1 MTEEHLRKIL
11 HFALDSGYQM
21 EQDAFSF
28 LQEFP
33 ANGDLEEVLKKTV
46 EVLNQSVENKKI
58 ITRKD
63 LQSTIE
69 RYFPSK
75 KRVSLTDSVGKEA
88 FRPYAKDVETDIQ
101 IVSDPT
107 KELGTAGD
115 IKDFLQYFQDRF
127 RRLGQILKQ
136 RIDVHDAVS
145 IADAQHASSKRE
157 MKVIAMVTEKK
168 ERKRSI
174 MVQIEDLENV
184 ASIVVLPTIEQA
196 VFERFRQIILD
207 EVLCFHV
214 VKGQEG
220 AFIGRNVIWPDVPER
235 KVTGANVPVC
245 AALLSDIHI
254 GSKTFLN
261 DSFERFT
268 RWLNGDLGNSKQTEL
283 AGRVKYITIA
293 GDLVDGIGVYPNQE
307 AELSIRDIYEQ
318 YQSFAQLI
326 ERIPDYIEVI
336 VIPGN
341 HDAVRQAIP
350 QPALSKKYF
359 EPIME
364 AREVISLGNPAR
376 VRIHGVNLLM
386 YHGRSLEDVIGMVP
400 YMTYQTPEKAMEH
413 LLRARH
419 LAPVYGKKT
428 LISAEMRDHLII
440 DEPPDVFQ
448 CGHVHVMKSEV
459 YRGINIV
466 NCGTWQNQ
474 TEFQRKMGLVPTP
487 GILPILDLQK
497 LQMTSIDFTK
507 S

>member
-1 MTEEHLRKIL
+1 
-11 HFALDSGYQM
+11 M
-21 EQDAFSF
+21 EQDAFRL

-33 ANGDLEEVLKKTV
+33 AKGDWGEILKKTM
-46 EVLNQSVENKKI
+46 EVLDKSANKGKI

-69 RYFPSK
+69 SYFPSEK
-75 KRVSLTDSVGKEA
+75 QVPSVDSTVGRV
-88 FRPYAKDVETDIQ
+88 FHPFAKDVEADIR

-107 KELGTAGD
+107 EELGTAGD

-127 RRLGQILKQ
+127 RSLRQILKQ
-136 RIDVHDAVS
+136 RIDVHDAIS
-145 IADAQHASSKRE
+145 IADAQRASSNRE
-157 MKVIAMVTEKK
+157 MKIIAMVTEKK

-174 MVQIEDLENV
+174 MLQVEDLENA
-184 ASIVVLPTIEQA
+184 ASLIVPPTIEQA

-214 VKGQEG
+214 VKGQDG
-220 AFIGRNVIWPDVPER
+220 AFITKNVLWPDVPER
-235 KVTGANVPVC
+235 KIKGASIPVC
-245 AALLSDIHI
+245 AALLSDIHV
-254 GSKTFLN
+254 GSKTFL
-261 DSFERFT
+261 DEPFERFT
-268 RWLNGDLGNSKQTEL
+268 KWLKGDLGNPKQREL

-307 AELSIRDIYEQ
+307 AELSIRDIYGQ
-318 YQSFAQLI
+318 YESFAKLI
-326 ERIPDYIEVI
+326 ERIPDYIEII

-341 HDAVRQAIP
+341 HDAVRQAMP
-350 QPALSKKYF
+350 QPALSRKYF

-376 VRIHGVNLLM
+376 IEIHGVNLLL

-400 YMTYQTPEKAMEH
+400 YMSYQTPEKAMEH

-428 LISAEMRDHLII
+428 LISAEMKDHLII
-440 DEPPDVFQ
+440 DDPPDVFQ
-448 CGHVHVMKSEV
+448 SGHVHVMKSEV
-459 YRGINIV
+459 YRGVNIV
-466 NCGTWQNQ
+466 NCGAWQNQ

-497 LQMTSIDFTK
+497 LQLTSIDFTK

>member
-1 MTEEHLRKIL
+1 
-11 HFALDSGYQM
+11 M

-33 ANGDLEEVLKKTV
+33 TNGDLEEVLKRTV

-75 KRVSLTDSVGKEA
+75 KHVFSTDSTGKEV
-88 FRPYAKDVETDIQ
+88 FHSYAKDVETDIQ

-107 KELGTAGD
+107 KELGTAGN
-115 IKDFLQYFQDRF
+115 IQDFLQYFQDRF
-127 RRLGQILKQ
+127 RSLRQILKQ

-145 IADAQHASSKRE
+145 INDAQHGSSNRE
-157 MKVIAMVTEKK
+157 MKIIAMVTEKR
-168 ERKRSI
+168 ERRRSI
-174 MVQIEDLENV
+174 MIQIEDLESA
-184 ASIVVLPTIEQA
+184 ASLIVPPTIDQT
-196 VFERFRQIILD
+196 VFERFRQIIPD

-214 VKGQEG
+214 VKGQDG
-220 AFIGRNVIWPDVPER
+220 AFVGRDVIWPDVPER
-235 KVTGANVPVC
+235 KVKGANVPIC

-254 GSKTFLN
+254 GSKTFL
-261 DSFERFT
+261 DEPFERFI
-268 RWLNGDLGNSKQTEL
+268 RWLKGDLGNSKQREL

-307 AELSIRDIYEQ
+307 SELRILDIYGQ
-318 YQSFAQLI
+318 YESFARLI
-326 ERIPDYIEVI
+326 EQIPDYIEVI
-336 VIPGN
+336 IIPGN
-341 HDAVRQAIP
+341 HDAVRQAMP
-350 QPALSKKYF
+350 QPALPKKYF
-359 EPIME
+359 EPITE

-376 VRIHGVNLLM
+376 VKIHGVNLLI

-428 LISAEMRDHLII
+428 LISAERRDHLII

-448 CGHVHVMKSEV
+448 CGHVHVMKNEV

-466 NCGTWQNQ
+466 NCGAWQYQ